1 MRKDRGEPQMN
12 SREMAYS
19 IIDQLGEEELQGVIA
34 LFRRIFDIAPHDD
47 TFYTSNTASEDMQ
60 ERRAAFERMKQACR
74 YIPDMDDC
82 AITKQDV
89 SQLPQK
95 YKGSMPT
102 IEEIEAELSD
112 SQGGLDA

>member
-1 MRKDRGEPQMN
+1 MN

-19 IIDQLGEEELQGVIA
+19 IIDQLGEEELQGGIA
-34 LFRRIFDIAPHDD
+34 LFRRIFPIAPQPAN
-47 TFYTSNTASEDMQ
+47 TFDASATETEDMQ

-82 AITKQDV
+82 AITKQHV

-95 YKGSMPT
+95 YKGSMST